1 MPQINHKLILHT
13 TFHPHTKSSVLFSAE
28 EVLTLNSVPFKTK
41 RKNFLY
47 SNEETVYLV
56 LITYQKQFFKS
67 QDWWHIIKCSSP
79 ILTLRH
85 LVSCWFI
92 QVYFLSVFYSLK
104 MVTKNSHAKNVV
116 SLVIRAL
123 FFYVIAAMIFYS
135 AMMMKMMMMMT
146 MSWIADQQKCVG
158 IISSRFITAGSHD
171 RISQHTADLN
181 LCKTK
186 VLTCLTY
193 FSPKS
198 HFVKKPVISF
208 ILQIKWLVSV
218 SNATLGWNGS
228 KRVEKKR

>member
-1 MPQINHKLILHT
+1 MPKINHKFILHT
-13 TFHPHTKSSVLFSAE
+13 TFHHHTKSSILFSAE
-28 EVLTLNSVPFKTK
+28 EVLTLNSMPFKTK

-56 LITYQKQFFKS
+56 LITYQKQFLTHNKMQQSNTNFTPPRLLLIHPSVLPFGILFLKNAYKKFACK
-67 QDWWHIIKCSSP
+67 KCSFSCDSRCFSTLLLLWFF
-79 ILTLRH
+79 ILRWWWKWWWWWCL
-85 LVSCWFI
+85 C
-92 QVYFLSVFYSLK
+92 
-104 MVTKNSHAKNVV
+104 
-116 SLVIRAL
+116 
-123 FFYVIAAMIFYS
+123 
-135 AMMMKMMMMMT
+135 
-146 MSWIADQQKCVG
+146 WIADQQKCVG

-198 HFVKKPVISF
+198 HFVRKPVISF

-218 SNATLGWNGS
+218 WNATLGWNGS
-228 KRVEKKR
+228 KRAEKKS